1 MTLEDRHQF
10 LLGAVLYNA
19 YEDPITALVESQ
31 DRDLTPGTT
40 SSLASYS
47 AGSEVALINL
57 NVTSKGL
64 HLLEGHLHQPLPHEG
79 VNSVHG
85 TVVQACQ
92 LGCREAGKIC
102 CKEADHCP
110 KSGLR
115 NVRTF

>member
-1 MTLEDRHQF
+1 MPFEDRHQF

-19 YEDPITALVESQ
+19 NEDPITALVESQ

-57 NVTSKGL
+57 NVTSEGL

-79 VNSVHG
+79 VNAVHG
-85 TVVQACQ
+85 AVVQACQ

-102 CKEADHCP
+102 CKEADRFP
-110 KSGLR
+110 KLGLR
-115 NVRTF
+115 NARTF